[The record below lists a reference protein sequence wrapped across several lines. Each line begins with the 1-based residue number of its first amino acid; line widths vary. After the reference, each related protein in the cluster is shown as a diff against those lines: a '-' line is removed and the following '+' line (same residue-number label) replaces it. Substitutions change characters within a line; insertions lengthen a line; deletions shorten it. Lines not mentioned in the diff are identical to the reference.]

1 MFQQF
6 KSIFPEATVINI
18 KSLANSV
25 GLNEEELL
33 SLGKEKFEVLRSE
46 FQNLNN
52 ILANKPETNNSSNR
66 NINSNTASEKVD
78 INNTLQL
85 FQRLEEGW
93 KQIHDNNVL
102 NIKRSQHANK
112 LLLTL
117 TSSCEQHNYVCK
129 KMADVSTDFESIR
142 HDINTVNNIATELK
156 DKLNALDDLIDK
168 TYLEYEEKKF
178 EEWKQQEEIIFKEEK
193 MEKERVL
200 KAHEEQLKQKYQEH
214 NDIQTKKRLELYD
227 ATFQAD
233 LEDYKRRRETE
244 VSSLYSNKSMINDN
258 LKAKLENI
266 NLDNT
271 NANELDTFLSDSSM
285 DNTSPQPKNKKKKD
299 IKKNTAPSLSVEAFF
314 STGLTK
320 PTYDKKQPIKNSND
334 TDDDDDDEGGNIEI
348 LGDEDYESE

>member
-1 MFQQF
+1 MFHQF

-25 GLNEEELL
+25 GLNEENYFRL
-33 SLGKEKFEVLRSE
+33 EKKT
-46 FQNLNN
+46 
-52 ILANKPETNNSSNR
+52 NKPETNNSSNR
-66 NINSNTASEKVD
+66 NLNNNTVNGKND

-102 NIKRSQHANK
+102 NIKRSQHANE

-129 KMADVSTDFESIR
+129 KMADMSTDFESIR
-142 HDINTVNNIATELK
+142 HDINTVNNIAIELK
-156 DKLNALDDLIDK
+156 DKLSALDDLIDK
-168 TYLEYEEKKF
+168 TYLEYEEEKF
-178 EEWKQQEEIIFKEEK
+178 EEWKQQEEIIFMEEK
-193 MEKERVL
+193 MEKERAL

-214 NDIQTKKRLELYD
+214 NDFQTKKRLELYD

-258 LKAKLENI
+258 IKTKLENI
-266 NLDNT
+266 KLDNA
-271 NANELDTFLSDSSM
+271 NANELDTFLSDDSM
-285 DNTSPQPKNKKKKD
+285 DDTSPQPKNKKKKD
-299 IKKNTAPSLSVEAFF
+299 IKKNTTPSLSVEAFF
-314 STGLTK
+314 STGSTK
-320 PTYDKKQPIKNSND
+320 PTNNKKQSIVNSED
-334 TDDDDDDEGGNIEI
+334 TDEDDEDGNIEI